1 MQNED
6 KAVRTAL
13 MREAAAELENEK
25 KQKFD
30 ESLNLTNRKMLNF
43 QERKQ
48 SDLQMK
54 QEALEKRMS
63 NVKDKQATIDQ
74 YNSRNQEKLLDKMNK
89 QEIQVEATMRQ
100 KQSDLDAKFSYE

>member
-54 QEALEKRMS
+54 
-63 NVKDKQATIDQ
+63 
-74 YNSRNQEKLLDKMNK
+74 
-89 QEIQVEATMRQ
+89 
-100 KQSDLDAKFSYE
+100 